1 MRLCVMY
8 CGEPSKSWYAPAR
21 PRDVYD
27 LKGCL
32 ENMAHAIDLEND
44 LSFDQSAPLVP
55 WLHDGIQ
62 AGIMLGG
69 ACIGHM
75 RELHPIVM
83 QKAKLDGPIFIAEL
97 DLEPLIKAQTS
108 LRRMRQLPRF
118 HFSSRDMSMVV
129 STRVTYR
136 EIADI
141 IEEVRPEA
149 LESWE
154 IFDVYRGKQILP
166 GLQSISLSMRYRHAM
181 AHDAEQGRPLSDD
194 EVNKAHAT
202 IVEALNSRLSGQ
214 LR

>member
-1 MRLCVMY
+1 MSSPLIALDIGTVRI
-8 CGEPSKSWYAPAR
+8 G
-21 PRDVYD
+21 
-27 LKGCL
+27 
-32 ENMAHAIDLEND
+32 MA
-44 LSFDQSAPLVP
+44 
-55 WLHDGIQ
+55 
-62 AGIMLGG
+62 
-69 ACIGHM
+69 
-75 RELHPIVM
+75 
-83 QKAKLDGPIFIAEL
+83 IAEP
-97 DLEPLIKAQTS
+97 ETNIAMPLTTIHIRHS
-108 LRRMRQLPRF
+108 DDP
-118 HFSSRDMSMVV
+118 
-129 STRVTYR
+129 YR

>member
-1 MRLCVMY
+1 MSSPLI
-8 CGEPSKSWYAPAR
+8 
-21 PRDVYD
+21 
-27 LKGCL
+27 
-32 ENMAHAIDLEND
+32 AIDIGTVRIGMAIADPDTNI
-44 LSFDQSAPLVP
+44 AMPLTTIHIRHSDDP
-55 WLHDGIQ
+55 
-62 AGIMLGG
+62 
-69 ACIGHM
+69 
-75 RELHPIVM
+75 
-83 QKAKLDGPIFIAEL
+83 
-97 DLEPLIKAQTS
+97 
-108 LRRMRQLPRF
+108 
-118 HFSSRDMSMVV
+118 
-129 STRVTYR
+129 YR